1 MKKLASRLYVWYI
14 WCYTTSSS
22 KFKIK
27 KSKMK
32 IKNKIKENK
41 KGKKAQKIK
50 WNQVYYS
57 LL

>member
-1 MKKLASRLYVWYI
+1 
-14 WCYTTSSS
+14 
-22 KFKIK
+22 
-27 KSKMK
+27 MK

-41 KGKKAQKIK
+41 KGKKVQKIK

>member
-1 MKKLASRLYVWYI
+1 
-14 WCYTTSSS
+14 
-22 KFKIK
+22 
-27 KSKMK
+27 MK